1 MMPSIIYETLAADS
15 TLTAML
21 STYNGEPAIIELQSV
36 DERPVA
42 DGYFIIIDMQETYAA
57 FGGAHLGPRT
67 MQIWV
72 HNPLDDNRDYGYITK
87 ILNRIDVLLLPIINQ
102 TGEDG
107 CRCSQVF
114 RHGRSRNTY
123 DPAWKTTTRNALYAV
138 AYDESAA

>member
-21 STYNGEPAIIELQSV
+21 ATFNGEPAIIELQSV

-42 DGYFIIIDMQETYAA
+42 DGYFIIIDMQETYVA
-57 FGGAHLGPRT
+57 FQSHMGPRT

-72 HNPLDDNRDYGYITK
+72 HNALDDNRDYRYITK
-87 ILNRIDVLLLPIINQ
+87 ILNRIDELLLPIVNL

-114 RHGRSRNTY
+114 RHGRSRNTF
-123 DPAWKTTTRNALYAV
+123 DPAWKTTTRNALYTV